1 MNPSDLQTVEEIGA
15 IPLPESFLPRG
26 VMPPVPP
33 SVSDWLDSAQQLSL
47 RTMEYFG
54 WQLWFIRRQQLPAVV
69 VIRDGYSQQFA
80 VLEPGGQINQKP
92 HIQLRADMRN

>member
-1 MNPSDLQTVEEIGA
+1 MNRSDMPTVEEIGA

-26 VMPPVPP
+26 VTPPIPAELG
-33 SVSDWLDSAQQLSL
+33 DWLDQAQQLAL

-54 WQLWFIRRQQLPAVV
+54 WQLWFIRRQQEPRLV
-69 VIRDGYSQQFA
+69 VIRDGYSQQIA

-92 HIQLRADMRN
+92 QIQLRSDIR

>member
-15 IPLPESFLPRG
+15 IPLPESFMPRG

-33 SVSDWLDSAQQLSL
+33 AVNEWLDQSQQLSL

-54 WQLWFIRRQQLPAVV
+54 WQLWFIRRQQLPAIV

>member
-1 MNPSDLQTVEEIGA
+1 MNPSDPQTVEEIGA

-69 VIRDGYSQQFA
+69 DPRWLQSTVCRIRAGRTDQSKTAHSTACGYA
-80 VLEPGGQINQKP
+80 
-92 HIQLRADMRN
+92 